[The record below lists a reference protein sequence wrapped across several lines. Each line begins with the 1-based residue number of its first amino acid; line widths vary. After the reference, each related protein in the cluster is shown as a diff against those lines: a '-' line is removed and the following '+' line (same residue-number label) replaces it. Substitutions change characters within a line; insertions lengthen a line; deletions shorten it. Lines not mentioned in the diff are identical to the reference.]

1 MNEIFFCHDLSLD
14 IFFIILFCQ
23 WGILIAK
30 ILNVKLILMKSHPD
44 KFSSN
49 WPVDKMRNGVK
60 GEVDLQTKQKGRK
73 KIGEGYYQVKQK
85 DCLTQKSFAYLTGKS
100 PHTFYFGG
108 TTDRQLY
115 KMTRER
121 NDDVYR
127 ILMCYNYYLCTFCES
142 YEVLCIVFLIC
153 NQIFQS

>member
-1 MNEIFFCHDLSLD
+1 MNEIFFCHDLSLV

-60 GEVDLQTKQKGRK
+60 GEVTCRLSKKEGRK
-73 KIGEGYYQVKQK
+73 LEK
-85 DCLTQKSFAYLTGKS
+85 DIIKLSRKT
-100 PHTFYFGG
+100 
-108 TTDRQLY
+108 
-115 KMTRER
+115 
-121 NDDVYR
+121 
-127 ILMCYNYYLCTFCES
+127 I
-142 YEVLCIVFLIC
+142 
-153 NQIFQS
+153 